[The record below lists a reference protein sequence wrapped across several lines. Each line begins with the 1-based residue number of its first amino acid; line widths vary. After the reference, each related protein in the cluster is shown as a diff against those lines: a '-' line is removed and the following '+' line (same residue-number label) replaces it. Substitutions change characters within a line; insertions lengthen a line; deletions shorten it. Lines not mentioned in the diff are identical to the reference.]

1 MLLERREDFMKP
13 FRELQRE
20 IDRIFEDFFTPM
32 TRRSTVYSY
41 LPDIDVYE
49 TNDSVVIEVEVPGM
63 DKKDFEVKVEDGL
76 LRISG
81 EKKLERE
88 KGDRNYRVVERCY
101 GKFERTLTL
110 PEYVEA
116 DKVKAKYE
124 DGVLTITLPKK
135 EDKKAKV
142 VDVKIE

>member
-20 IDRIFEDFFTPM
+20 IDRIFEDFFTPV
-32 TRRSTVYSY
+32 TRKSTVYSY

-88 KGDRNYRVVERCY
+88 KENRNYKVVERCY
-101 GKFERTLTL
+101 GKFERTLSL

-142 VDVKIE
+142 VDVKVE

>member
-13 FRELQRE
+13 FREIQRE

-49 TNDSVVIEVEVPGM
+49 TDDSVVIEVEAPGM
-63 DKKDFEVKVEDGL
+63 DKKDFDVKVEDGI

-88 KGDRNYRVVERCY
+88 KENRNYKVVERCY
-101 GKFERTLTL
+101 GKFERALSL
-110 PEYVEA
+110 PDYVESE
-116 DKVKAKYE
+116 KIKAKYE
-124 DGVLTITLPKK
+124 NGVLTISLPKR

-142 VDVKIE
+142 VDVKVE